1 MTKQNKAEMFRK
13 AAELLEGAP
22 RYQELLI
29 AEADRVEKM
38 NEKRRKTETKTQKE
52 NRETAE
58 LITAWFEEEA

>member
-1 MTKQNKAEMFRK
+1 
-13 AAELLEGAP
+13 
-22 RYQELLI
+22 
-29 AEADRVEKM
+29 M